1 MKKYYY
7 LHYFLLG
14 FAMLFAACNNNLS
27 KEELMKQRML
37 AFEDSISKTFYPD
50 SLLDITVV
58 AGKKFGVLHNKISCE
73 DLQKIYGKNQLKT
86 YRDTISKQAYATSVL
101 FEGQPNELEIM
112 WHNEELLQY
121 PRMCYFKN
129 PKAVWEADKGIKIGT
144 SLAEIVKLNE
154 STVEILG
161 LGNEFEGGLIRYKDG
176 KLKDFGKYYNIF
188 LGYDKTENPKLDTAI
203 TGTNPFLSDLPALKN
218 VQLKVVKIQVY
229 LNK

>member
-1 MKKYYY
+1 MKKHYY
-7 LHYFLLG
+7 LLC
-14 FAMLFAACNNNLS
+14 FAILFAACNSNLS
-27 KEELMKQRML
+27 KEELIKQRML
-37 AFEDSISKTFYPD
+37 ALEDSIRKTFYPD
-50 SLLDITVV
+50 SLLDVTVV

-73 DLQKIYGKNQLKT
+73 DLQKIYGENQVKT
-86 YRDTISKQAYATSVL
+86 YRDTVSKQAYATSVL

-121 PRMCYFKN
+121 PRICYFKN
-129 PKAVWEADKGIKIGT
+129 PKAVWEADKGIKMGT

-154 STVEILG
+154 TAVEIVG
-161 LGNEFEGGLIRYKDG
+161 LGNEFEGGLVRYKDG

-188 LGYDKTENPKLDTAI
+188 LGYDKTENPTLDAAI